1 MENYID
7 PANPMLAAFDKCLV
21 EIISDPMPPPTN
33 WTPYSEAMNID
44 DHVGEPLS
52 APNPVCAQRILAGF
66 HKCEDE
72 LKRDVIGFID
82 VMKMMAE
89 SYDLE

>member
-7 PANPMLAAFDKCLV
+7 PTNPMLAAFDKCLV
-21 EIISDPMPPPTN
+21 EIISDPVPII
-33 WTPYSEAMNID
+33 WI
-44 DHVGEPLS
+44 GEPLS